1 MASRAGR
8 ILGQVGAIILM
19 AYTLFGVQ
27 MSMYFGGWPPYNWQY
42 MLTIIMTFVWGA
54 GIVAG
59 VVLSARDIKVGNYLI
74 LSFGVL
80 ALVGTFIPLEIF
92 AFPPMFFNIRPLSLT
107 FFYVDVLLVIIG
119 GILAVTMAGRD

>member
-19 AYTLFGVQ
+19 AYTLFGIQ

-42 MLTIIMTFVWGA
+42 MLTMVMTFIWGT
-54 GIVAG
+54 GIIVG

-80 ALVGTFIPLEIF
+80 ALVGTFIPLEIYG
-92 AFPPMFFNIRPLSLT
+92 FPPMFFNIRPLSLT

-119 GILAVTMAGRD
+119 GILAVTMVGRD